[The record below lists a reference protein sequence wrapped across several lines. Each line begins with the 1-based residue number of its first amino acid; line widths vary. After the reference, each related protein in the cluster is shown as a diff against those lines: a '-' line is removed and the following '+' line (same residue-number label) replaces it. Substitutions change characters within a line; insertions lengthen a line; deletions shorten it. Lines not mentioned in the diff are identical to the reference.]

1 LFICV
6 GYMRYSSQF
15 TTAALIVGGAFFKV
29 QTILISGLPVIMAF
43 LMFGEL
49 VGLDYSAPCSFV
61 KFFDVDI

>member
-1 LFICV
+1 
-6 GYMRYSSQF
+6 MRYSSQF

-49 VGLDYSAPCSFV
+49 VGLDCSAACSFV
-61 KFFDVDI
+61 